1 MMRKLAFGGLA
12 LLGLSLAG
20 CNQAP
25 PVDEAKEAALQ
36 AVIDRAEIENIAM
49 RYVSHLGGQHPESF
63 GDFYTDDAVFDVN
76 GAVYKGKEAIV
87 GLYSGMRQ
95 NRAATE
101 EAPAPDANGL
111 SHMLLTNPVIEVKG
125 DQAVGTYI
133 WTGVHNPKDPTQP
146 PVITEQGREYDLY
159 VKVDG
164 KWMIKK
170 RTIIADGF
178 VPKGMLNTWK
188 RRLDYDITKD

>member
-1 MMRKLAFGGLA
+1 MTSLVV
-12 LLGLSLAG
+12 LGAALAG

-25 PVDEAKEAALQ
+25 PKDEAKEAALQ
-36 AVIDRAEIENIAM
+36 ALIDRAAIENLAM
-49 RYVSHLGGQHPESF
+49 GYVSHLGGKDPAAF
-63 GDFYTDDAVFDVN
+63 GAYFTEDAVFDVN
-76 GAVYKGKEAIV
+76 GAVYKGRKAIAD
-87 GLYSGMRQ
+87 LYMGMR
-95 NRAATE
+95 AAR
-101 EAPAPDANGL
+101 PADQPVDADGL
-111 SHMLLTNPVIEVKG
+111 NHMVLSNPIIEVNG
-125 DQAVGTYI
+125 DTATGKYI
-133 WTGVHNPKDPTQP
+133 WTGFHNPKDPTQP

-170 RTIIADGF
+170 RAVIADGY